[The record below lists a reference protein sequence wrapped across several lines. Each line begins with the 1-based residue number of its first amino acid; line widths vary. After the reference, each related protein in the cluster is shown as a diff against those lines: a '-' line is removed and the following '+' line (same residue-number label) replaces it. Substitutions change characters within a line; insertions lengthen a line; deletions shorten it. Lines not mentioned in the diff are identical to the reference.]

1 MLKIKDINALVSL
14 VKLLDALRSV
24 GMELLL
30 VMKNA
35 TMEKTLDAEITIV
48 RNLMT
53 DTLAPVEV

>member
-1 MLKIKDINALVSL
+1 VLKIKDINALVSL

-53 DTLAPVEV
+53 DTLVPVEV